1 MSRPHRW
8 IDDALVNSIIN
19 ATAQLKTK
27 PPTRNAAGGD
37 QLDSL
42 KSDLQCCLKSHQQ
55 KGRTVL
61 KIFLRKLEQEAKLH
75 SAGDPIDLLFV
86 TRIVAEIK
94 ALQRIDDIGRFQ
106 ETSLRQWMRLIRHA
120 RLADEW
126 PSSLTDQLTTILDR
140 RLGHDKTDRFLQ
152 RFNSEFSESLSG
164 DANGRN
170 HEKILDDML
179 KNLSKYP
186 WIVDQFF
193 ALANEEVGEQDDHLW
208 EFIQNRELIEM
219 DKENAS
225 KANLEACQII
235 DMMKNDIS
243 GSSAIVGGLQKQ
255 KKLVEQVK
263 EIKLLALEGRK
274 SWDNSKIKKWSENRK
289 KVSKSERLDPVDFL
303 SVAFLAVQL
312 KEKHHLRDAQLLAVL
327 IFVSSANQQSGS
339 QIGRRMAQISTGE
352 GKTLITA
359 LLVVYHVLNNWS
371 NGRRF
376 VDIITSSSVLAEE
389 NVKEMQW
396 FFDLF
401 GIVVANNC
409 DAACTEDESLRC
421 KRYNSDVIY
430 GDMSSFQRDI
440 LLSNFFSERKITGG
454 RKTGAIVV
462 DEAITFLIT

>member
-1 MSRPHRW
+1 
-8 IDDALVNSIIN
+8 
-19 ATAQLKTK
+19 
-27 PPTRNAAGGD
+27 
-37 QLDSL
+37 
-42 KSDLQCCLKSHQQ
+42 
-55 KGRTVL
+55 
-61 KIFLRKLEQEAKLH
+61 
-75 SAGDPIDLLFV
+75 
-86 TRIVAEIK
+86 
-94 ALQRIDDIGRFQ
+94 
-106 ETSLRQWMRLIRHA
+106 
-120 RLADEW
+120 
-126 PSSLTDQLTTILDR
+126 
-140 RLGHDKTDRFLQ
+140 
-152 RFNSEFSESLSG
+152 
-164 DANGRN
+164 
-170 HEKILDDML
+170 ML

-359 LLVVYHVLNNWS
+359 LLVVYHVLDNWS

>member
-1 MSRPHRW
+1 M
-8 IDDALVNSIIN
+8 
-19 ATAQLKTK
+19 
-27 PPTRNAAGGD
+27 
-37 QLDSL
+37 
-42 KSDLQCCLKSHQQ
+42 
-55 KGRTVL
+55 
-61 KIFLRKLEQEAKLH
+61 
-75 SAGDPIDLLFV
+75 
-86 TRIVAEIK
+86 VADIK

-106 ETSLRQWMRLIRHA
+106 ETSLRQWVRLIRHA
-120 RLADEW
+120 RLADDW

-152 RFNSEFSESLSG
+152 RFNSKFSESLSG
-164 DANGRN
+164 NANGRN

-193 ALANEEVGEQDDHLW
+193 ALANEEVGEQDDQHLW
-208 EFIQNRELIEM
+208 EFIQNRTLIEM
-219 DKENAS
+219 DKEKAS
-225 KANLEACQII
+225 KANLDANQII
-235 DMMKNDIS
+235 DMMKNDI
-243 GSSAIVGGLQKQ
+243 GSSAIVGGLQQQ
-255 KKLVEQVK
+255 KKLIEQVK
-263 EIKLLALEGRK
+263 EIKRLALEERK
-274 SWDNSKIKKWSENRK
+274 SWDNFKIKKWNENRK
-289 KVSKSERLDPVDFL
+289 KISKSERLDPVDFL
-303 SVAFLAVQL
+303 SVAFRAVEL

-359 LLVVYHVLNNWS
+359 LLVVYHVLDNWS

-462 DEAITFLIT
+462 DEVKTFLIT